1 MIQQTLAQ
9 IKAQIKTAETIG
21 TDQKS
26 ELLDLLN
33 SLQDEISELPPSQSE
48 TANSITKLTAISTR
62 EATQP
67 KRAPHLLEL
76 SIEDLTSSV
85 KSLETSHPKLVEV
98 VNSICVMLSDL
109 GI

>member
-9 IKAQIKTAETIG
+9 IKSQIKSAETMG

-33 SLQDEISELPPSQSE
+33 TLQGEISELPASQAE
-48 TANSITKLTAISTR
+48 TANSITKFTAISTR
-62 EATQP
+62 EATKPQGT
-67 KRAPHLLEL
+67 PHLLEL
-76 SIEDLTSSV
+76 SIEDLTASV
-85 KSLETSHPKLVEV
+85 KSLESSHPKLVEV